1 MPAATL
7 GSLGSLREPAIQHGR
22 LAGSEEQGGW
32 YGVLALALG
41 RCPELEVE
49 LTRFRP
55 ARDVS

>member
-1 MPAATL
+1 VAKSKWL
-7 GSLGSLREPAIQHGR
+7 VVGGS
-22 LAGSEEQGGW
+22 

-49 LTRFRP
+49 LTRFRT